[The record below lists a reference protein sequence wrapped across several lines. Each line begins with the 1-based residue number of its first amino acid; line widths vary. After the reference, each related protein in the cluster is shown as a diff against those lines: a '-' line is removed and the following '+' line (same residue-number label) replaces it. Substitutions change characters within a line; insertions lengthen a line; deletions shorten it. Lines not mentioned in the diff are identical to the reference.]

1 MQRNEW
7 LCACYR
13 CDLRGG
19 CDGRRCVAFLF
30 LGGRQNC
37 PLDTC
42 GKKRM
47 PDGDGVKIKGCRAR
61 EQCRS
66 TSAGPQWRF
75 AGKGMMADA
84 PQLGGRTHRHR
95 RAVPPSS
102 NLPAAS
108 HLSQVNTRVV
118 WGVGCCSAARVRPT
132 HLCIFVP
139 RPSSRVGCATDER
152 PPISNSS
159 SRHQSGWELEGNQLV
174 RPCVC
179 VCVAAADNPNPTL
192 HHTTISLW

>member
-1 MQRNEW
+1 MAPTW
-7 LCACYR
+7 WACAQPHR
-13 CDLRGG
+13 
-19 CDGRRCVAFLF
+19 
-30 LGGRQNC
+30 
-37 PLDTC
+37 
-42 GKKRM
+42 
-47 PDGDGVKIKGCRAR
+47 
-61 EQCRS
+61 
-66 TSAGPQWRF
+66 
-75 AGKGMMADA
+75 
-84 PQLGGRTHRHR
+84 HRHR

-102 NLPAAS
+102 NLPAADACTDAAAS

-179 VCVAAADNPNPTL
+179 VCVCVCVSLLPITQILRCIILLYHSGSVCEFNIQDSVSGAVPNQR
-192 HHTTISLW
+192 